1 MDIINK
7 YKVEHVDGECTII
20 LYVNSGSFRE
30 EFSSEVNKKE
40 VNEEISEFIKK
51 KFAFIGKKTVKIM
64 IGTTLLASF
73 TLAAAT
79 PSLAEETE
87 GTIPTATETTE
98 TVTPA
103 PVEDTDTTTPAPVEE
118 AEGTTPVEETDTV
131 EATEAPSLVPGDF
144 FYFVKTMVEKVQLSL
159 TFNDAE
165 KAQKLAN
172 FASERI
178 AEARVLIENGDSE
191 GAADLLNKALETQEL
206 ALSYTE
212 EAGITPTTEGEPAV
226 TEEQTNLSE
235 TRDAIK
241 VKIGNNTLALLGALS
256 HVKNPQAQASLMKN
270 IQKSF
275 DKMEKRLGKIEQIQ
289 NKKAGTQLQEEIN
302 NVMTETEEDTEDVNN
317 AIDEATKHENTG
329 AGAGI
334 VVPPKVKKNAEKKQV
349 KEEKKSEAKANKGQ
363 ANK

>member
-1 MDIINK
+1 
-7 YKVEHVDGECTII
+7 
-20 LYVNSGSFRE
+20 
-30 EFSSEVNKKE
+30 
-40 VNEEISEFIKK
+40 
-51 KFAFIGKKTVKIM
+51 
-64 IGTTLLASF
+64 LASF

-191 GAADLLNKALETQEL
+191 GAADLL
-206 ALSYTE
+206 
-212 EAGITPTTEGEPAV
+212 
-226 TEEQTNLSE
+226 
-235 TRDAIK
+235 
-241 VKIGNNTLALLGALS
+241 
-256 HVKNPQAQASLMKN
+256 
-270 IQKSF
+270 
-275 DKMEKRLGKIEQIQ
+275 
-289 NKKAGTQLQEEIN
+289 
-302 NVMTETEEDTEDVNN
+302 
-317 AIDEATKHENTG
+317 
-329 AGAGI
+329 
-334 VVPPKVKKNAEKKQV
+334 
-349 KEEKKSEAKANKGQ
+349 
-363 ANK
+363 